1 MFYPSNSQSP
11 NHIRNDHIFHSNKNK
26 LSKIYSQKDLQ
37 SIDIFKMTFDN
48 HSLERLKELGR
59 KLPDKISKSQ
69 QIESKTLKETK
80 KRNLHPVEIETNPE
94 KLFRELIEAS
104 PDGNVPPHL
113 LERLKKLESD
123 NVKISTNIEPVINE
137 DSPEISSKETLKL
150 YTQFQQFLLED
161 DTN

>member
-1 MFYPSNSQSP
+1 
-11 NHIRNDHIFHSNKNK
+11 
-26 LSKIYSQKDLQ
+26 
-37 SIDIFKMTFDN
+37 MTFDN